1 MLHLDQI
8 WVLHTLNKARKDGK
22 EVSGKALVRKHG
34 KHDQEKLVALCR
46 ELAKNGY
53 FDDLGDF
60 DKNCINFNN
69 EIGPLFLSYR
79 GMTYAREVRNELFK
93 NIFSWFSDH
102 LIELLALIISI
113 IALLNTKSAPV

>member
-8 WVLHTLNKARKDGK
+8 WVLHRLNKARKEGK
-22 EVSGKALVRKHG
+22 EVSGKALVRKYG
-34 KHDQEKLVALCR
+34 KQDQEKLVALCR
-46 ELAKNGY
+46 ELAENGY

-60 DKNCINFNN
+60 DKNFININN
-69 EIGPLFLSYR
+69 EIGTLFLTYR

-113 IALLNTKSAPV
+113 IALMNSQSAPV